1 MKEGTVLQKLC
12 SPASCRWNKMASY
25 LLPLKKKKKLLWTA
39 PEQDKT
45 ENGEKD

>member
-12 SPASCRWNKMASY
+12 SPASCRWNKMAPD
-25 LLPLKKKKKLLWTA
+25 LLPFLKETSA
-39 PEQDKT
+39 AEQDKT